1 MTQDDQPLAEMSAE
15 ALMELYTGVFDAMD
29 DLPMTSAE
37 IVADQA
43 LLARIDA
50 ELASRGRARSRA
62 PDHLLPT

>member
-15 ALMELYTGVFDAMD
+15 ALMEFYAGVFDAMD
-29 DLPMTSAE
+29 DLPTTPAE

-50 ELASRGRARSRA
+50 ELASRGRSRLRT
-62 PDHLLPT
+62 PEHLLPT